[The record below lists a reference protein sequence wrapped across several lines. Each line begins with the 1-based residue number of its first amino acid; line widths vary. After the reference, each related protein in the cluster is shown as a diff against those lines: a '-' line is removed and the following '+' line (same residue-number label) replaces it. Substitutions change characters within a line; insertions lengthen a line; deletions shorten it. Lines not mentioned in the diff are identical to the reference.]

1 MNIAIIEDLPADRQL
16 ADEYLDTYFSSSF
29 PGLMIHIDSFSSGE
43 EFLESFA
50 PRNYDLIF
58 IDYYLND
65 LSGLETARQI
75 RLTDQQAVLIFT
87 TASRDCA
94 VDGYRVK
101 ASGYLL
107 KPFTYEQFAETLSLI
122 DIRQLKERQFL
133 EIANGM
139 ETIKIIVTD
148 IIYCDISGHYTQ
160 IHTKSSGLKRI
171 RMPFAEIVRLLE
183 PFPEFLSCYRG
194 CLINMDY
201 IRRMENLT
209 FIMEDGERIPFR
221 KKEQAQIMDAYT
233 NFLFCKV
240 RDSKC

>member
-16 ADEYLDTYFSSSF
+16 AAEYLDTYFSSAF
-29 PGLMIHIDSFSSGE
+29 PGLMINIDSFSSGE
-43 EFLESFA
+43 EFLDSFT
-50 PRNYDLIF
+50 PRAYDLIF

-65 LSGLETARQI
+65 LSGLETARVI
-75 RLTDQQAVLIFT
+75 RHTDRQAILIFT
-87 TASRDCA
+87 TASRDFA

-101 ASGYLL
+101 ASGYLI

-122 DIRQLKERQFL
+122 DISQLKERQFL

-148 IIYCDISGHYTQ
+148 IICCDIAGHYTQ

-171 RMPFAEIVRLLE
+171 RMPFTEMVRLLK

-194 CLINMDY
+194 CLINMNF
-201 IRRMENLT
+201 ILRMEDLT

-221 KKEQAQIMDAYT
+221 KKAQAQIMEAYS

-240 RDSKC
+240 RDAK